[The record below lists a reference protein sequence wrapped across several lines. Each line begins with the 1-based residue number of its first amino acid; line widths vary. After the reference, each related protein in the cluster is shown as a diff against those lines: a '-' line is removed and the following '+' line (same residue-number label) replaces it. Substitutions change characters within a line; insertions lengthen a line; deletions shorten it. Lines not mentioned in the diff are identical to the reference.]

1 VYACTGYDVRMH
13 VKTRGGERLRR
24 WLRDKGWKQED
35 LAERIGTH
43 QTNVSAWMLGRP
55 IPLDKAIA
63 IRRITKLAVEDWVK
77 PADESGPDLSKTAA
91 QAKAG

>member
-1 VYACTGYDVRMH
+1 
-13 VKTRGGERLRR
+13 
-24 WLRDKGWKQED
+24 
-35 LAERIGTH
+35 
-43 QTNVSAWMLGRP
+43 MLGRP

-63 IRRITKLAVEDWVK
+63 IRRITKIAVEDWVK